1 VAKKTYGKTAK
12 TCRVTFELPAQVSA
26 QTASVCGDFNDWS
39 PDEHPMIRRKDGRFS
54 VTISLPADRTYRY
67 RYLVD
72 GEHWENDQEAE
83 KVHNA
88 FGTEDCLL
96 SV

>member
-1 VAKKTYGKTAK
+1 
-12 TCRVTFELPAQVSA
+12 
-26 QTASVCGDFNDWS
+26 
-39 PDEHPMIRRKDGRFS
+39 MIRRKDGRFS

-67 RYLVD
+67 RYLID
-72 GEHWENDQEAE
+72 GDHWENDQEAE
-83 KVHNA
+83 KVHNP